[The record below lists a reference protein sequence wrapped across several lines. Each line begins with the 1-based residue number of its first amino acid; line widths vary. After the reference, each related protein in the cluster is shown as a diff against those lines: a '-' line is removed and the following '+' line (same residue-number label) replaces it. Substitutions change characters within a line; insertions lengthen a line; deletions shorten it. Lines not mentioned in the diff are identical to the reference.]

1 MRGDS
6 SGNLHED
13 RPITR
18 AEFVTLVNRAFGY
31 TETGPNT
38 FADVR
43 PNAWYAEDISIAH
56 QAGYF
61 NGTSPTTADPMA
73 LVTREQAAVLLGRC
87 LRFQGVT
94 GAASTSFTDMYQIGG
109 WSRGLVQEAAD
120 LGIIQGYADG
130 TFKPD
135 RPITRGQMACF
146 LVRALGTL
154 VQEPGEQTSGGVYG
168 NLTITTPGVK
178 LKDTTVTGNLYLTG
192 GVGLGSVELENVTVL
207 GKIIICGGGEAEGG
221 KQSVL
226 LRNVTAGALELDS
239 LSEQF
244 LSVQAEGLT
253 NIGEV
258 TVRTSGYL
266 EDRTEDGLGFQT
278 IRLDGIE
285 DSLFQLAGNIKRV
298 VNMTPGSTLQMAQ
311 GVADVITMD
320 ERAVDAKLTID
331 DQSLLLLLK
340 SRGGGAEA
348 SKAIEFSNQLAAA
361 AARAFRG
368 EGSAEVQ
375 QAFQNLLAA
384 MLLNESVYMPINHYL
399 LPLEWDG
406 RMLFSELWVDPNAEE
421 EHNRGGGGGKNTM
434 RFLFKM
440 DVQSLGLFDVI
451 LTAQGADVDVQIACP
466 DAAVPFTKQI
476 GDAVSQILTRNDLK
490 PARVAVRRMDRP
502 VTLTEVFPKI
512 FEGKNSIN
520 VKI

>member
-1 MRGDS
+1 MPDLLGATNPVPGYDKTTINRNITVSPDNTQIQNVPDPSKVVRADGRTEQQDSNLQGDGGIRYDSNFQTFLQRLRDTPGLADSLARIFSGREGIVVS
-6 SGNLHED
+6 SGLSAGIAEEMARLLEMMRMD
-13 RPITR
+13 ESQLLDFLQGQFKTGTR
-18 AEFVTLVNRAFGY
+18 FG
-31 TETGPNT
+31 GAL
-38 FADVR
+38 FALLR
-43 PNAWYAEDISIAH
+43 SAYA
-56 QAGYF
+56 
-61 NGTSPTTADPMA
+61 
-73 LVTREQAAVLLGRC
+73 R
-87 LRFQGVT
+87 
-94 GAASTSFTDMYQIGG
+94 AASEGVRSDILQFLKAYVDFDSTAHIEGNLLRDLQSMADAMPASWAEKLRELTAQLQNGIAAGNRQGNLQLLQRQIFPYMSSYVERTHDM
-109 WSRGLVQEAAD
+109 
-120 LGIIQGYADG
+120 G
-130 TFKPD
+130 TP
-135 RPITRGQMACF
+135 
-146 LVRALGTL
+146 RALLTMLALNVARYENGSEEKLLEGFHQLSGYGTL
-154 VQEPGEQTSGGVYG
+154 KGQLGG
-168 NLTITTPGVK
+168 
-178 LKDTTVTGNLYLTG
+178 
-192 GVGLGSVELENVTVL
+192 
-207 GKIIICGGGEAEGG
+207 
-221 KQSVL
+221 
-226 LRNVTAGALELDS
+226 
-239 LSEQF
+239 
-244 LSVQAEGLT
+244 
-253 NIGEV
+253 
-258 TVRTSGYL
+258 
-266 EDRTEDGLGFQT
+266 
-278 IRLDGIE
+278 
-285 DSLFQLAGNIKRV
+285 
-298 VNMTPGSTLQMAQ
+298 
-311 GVADVITMD
+311 
-320 ERAVDAKLTID
+320 ID

-340 SRGGGAEA
+340 NRGGGGGG
-348 SKAIEFSNQLAAA
+348 SRAIEFSNQLAAA

-512 FEGKNSIN
+512 FEGKNSVN